1 MPKATS
7 EATKAAIASAVPP
20 LSLSTTV
27 RATAAPP
34 ARGATVGVDW
44 VGTPDS
50 RELLLA
56 GVALHPD
63 DGADADDVVVHDP
76 LAMG

>member
-7 EATKAAIASAVPP
+7 EAIKAAIASAVPP

-34 ARGATVGVDW
+34 ARGATVGVGW
-44 VGTPDS
+44 VGTP
-50 RELLLA
+50 
-56 GVALHPD
+56 GF
-63 DGADADDVVVHDP
+63 
-76 LAMG
+76 